1 MKNKWRSFEDAR
13 KFASS
18 LNLKNSNEWNDYC
31 ASGNKPNDIPS
42 TPWIV
47 YKTKGWNGFRHWTGR
62 REGFRLFEDAKRFA
76 HTLNFKGEKEWRE
89 YRQSGNKPYD
99 IPSNP
104 DSAYKNKGWIDW
116 GDWFG
121 TGRIADQFR
130 KYRSFDETKKFVLE
144 MEIKTQKEWIVYVKS
159 GNKPYDIPSNVQKSY
174 KKEWIDWGDFLGTGR
189 IASKDRQYRSFEEAK
204 KFVQNLGL
212 KNSIEWREYCIS
224 GNKPDDIPSNPWLV
238 YKKWNIE
245 RMKRNEKKV

>member
-99 IPSNP
+99 IPSN
-104 DSAYKNKGWIDW
+104 
-116 GDWFG
+116 
-121 TGRIADQFR
+121 
-130 KYRSFDETKKFVLE
+130 
-144 MEIKTQKEWIVYVKS
+144 
-159 GNKPYDIPSNVQKSY
+159 VQKSY